1 MINGP
6 GFDLTGKRA
15 LITGASSGF
24 GAHFAKLLANQ
35 GADLI
40 LAARRLDKLEEVAQ
54 PLRAMGRHVE
64 TLSMDVSQP
73 SSVSAAF
80 AQLPAPADIIINN
93 SGIGQSSWLVEM
105 DEEEWQALQ
114 ETNLSGVWRVAKAGI
129 SQLRAAGRPGVVVN
143 ISSITA
149 MRTALKSGAYAVTKA
164 AVDHLTRALAVEVAR
179 HGIRV
184 NALAPGYFETDLNAA
199 FLTSPSGQKM
209 AERVPMRRFGT
220 LDELNL
226 PLLTLISD
234 QCSYL
239 TGATLVVDG
248 GHSVNSL

>member
-1 MINGP
+1 MIDGP
-6 GFDLTGKRA
+6 AFDLTGKCA

-24 GAHFAKLLANQ
+24 GAHFAALLAGQ
-35 GADLI
+35 GASLI
-40 LAARRLDKLEEVAQ
+40 LAARRLDKLEAVAQ
-54 PLRAMGRHVE
+54 PLRDMGRHV
-64 TLSMDVSQP
+64 TTVVMDVSKP
-73 SSVSAAF
+73 DSVADAF
-80 AQLPAPADIIINN
+80 ARFPAPADIIINN
-93 SGIGQSSWLVEM
+93 SGIGQSSWLTEM

-129 SQLRAAGRPGVVVN
+129 NQLRAAGRPGVVVN

-149 MRTALKSGAYAVTKA
+149 MRTALKSGAYATTKA
-164 AVDHLTRALAVEVAR
+164 AVDHLTRSLAVEVAR

-199 FLTSPSGQKM
+199 YLASPSGQKM
-209 AERVPMRRFGT
+209 AGRVPMRRFGR
-220 LDELNL
+220 LEELNL

-248 GHSVNSL
+248 GHANNPL